1 MKNTMSLR
9 AGVGRLAR
17 TGSWW
22 GLVLAGLLSGC
33 AMPARAPSPV
43 LYDFGVAASEPVT
56 TAVVGTQPALAASV
70 QAPSSLEGTAVLY
83 RLAYAD
89 AQQLRAYA
97 LARWTMPPAELV
109 QQRLRERLSQ
119 QQPVLKPGEGAARVL
134 HIELEEFSQ
143 VFASPE
149 QSMGLLRLRATVL
162 QVTPHGDR
170 LVAQRQVVVQRPA
183 PSADASGG
191 VRALTAAT
199 DVAVAELAQWLQ
211 QLR

>member
-1 MKNTMSLR
+1 MKNTMSLS

-17 TGSWW
+17 TGSLW

-33 AMPARAPSPV
+33 AMPERTPSPV
-43 LYDFGVAASEPVT
+43 LYDFGVATAMPVT
-56 TAVVGTQPALAASV
+56 TAGGGAPPALAASV

-149 QSMGLLRLRATVL
+149 QSMGLLRLRATLL
-162 QVTPHGDR
+162 QGTPNGDR
-170 LVAQRQVVVQRPA
+170 LVAQHQVVVQRPA

-199 DVAVAELAQWLQ
+199 DAAVAELAQWLQ
-211 QLR
+211 PLR